1 MIEIKPSDLQPNQ
14 TYYIDM
20 TNAIPTNMA
29 RVTIKKRCGL
39 RLKAIF
45 NNIVPENG
53 NNSEYAM
60 FYKYTDVN
68 SSKVDYSIGFMN
80 FRSYKYYLPTR
91 DAILKEREK
100 YMVNSILQQIIGDDC
115 FKYYL

>member
-20 TNAIPTNMA
+20 TTY
-29 RVTIKKRCGL
+29 

-45 NNIVPENG
+45 NKIVPKNG
-53 NNSEYAM
+53 HNPEYAV

-68 SSKVDYSIGFMN
+68 SSKMDYFTGPCTFM
-80 FRSYKYYLPTR
+80 SYHHYKYYLPTR
-91 DAILKEREK
+91 DAIIKEREK
-100 YMVNSILQQIIGDDC
+100 YMVNSILQQITGEPC